1 MEKSSKRVR
10 ASNTLSFVIKTF
22 ATQNLSKVIIEC
34 LLASLKNILILVNA
48 VWLLNRLAD
57 MIFQQVAFVDM
68 IKLIILM
75 MIVNSLSAFVQ
86 YYYQHHIKPQSD
98 LRVKSQLE
106 LLLMQHSETLPLNCY
121 DNSNFYTSV
130 KQAQNAISEVMFS
143 AYNDFVQ
150 MVGNLAALISAGI
163 TVILMNPL
171 LLFFVIFTV
180 PMIFINQKYGSL
192 LSQRNLHLAFG
203 ERKKQYAKEVWL
215 QKDIVKIFKFT
226 NAWKIADKHYEDGY
240 HNNTRIYSAYGTR
253 LFIWDSLSSG
263 FSITLIMLVCY
274 GYGIFASKYSDG
286 FSIAEFPVMFVAV
299 MNMISRIRKIYRAH
313 ENLCGYGGQ
322 IDELKSF
329 WEMPAEKANENG
341 ISPGRF
347 ESLEFR
353 HVWFSYDKTNW
364 VLKDVSFRIEAGER
378 IAILGYNGA
387 GKSTLIK
394 LILGFY
400 SVDRGEILYN
410 GININSYSL
419 QGYRKQ
425 FAAAFQDYKLFSCS
439 LLDNLL
445 MHQSVAEE
453 EAKVKDILVQK
464 NRTELSA
471 NIHHILGREY
481 DNSGLVLSG
490 GQQQW
495 LSLARL
501 YFMPFEIAL
510 LDEPSAALDPITSS
524 EMQREMIQVVGDR
537 TMLLVSHDMSVT
549 KLVQRILFFENET
562 LAACGN
568 HETLVRT
575 NARYADFYMAQA
587 ENFSKRKADVL

>member
-1 MEKSSKRVR
+1 MEKSSKQVR
-10 ASNTLSFVIKTF
+10 ASSTLRFVIKTF
-22 ATQNLSKVIIEC
+22 ATQNLFKVIIEC

-57 MIFQQVAFVDM
+57 MIFQQAGFANM
-68 IKLIILM
+68 IRVVVSL
-75 MIVNSLSAFVQ
+75 MIVNSLSAFAQ
-86 YYYQHHIKPQSD
+86 YYYQYHIKPQSD

-106 LLLMQHSETLPLNCY
+106 LLLMQHGEELPLNCY
-121 DNSNFYTSV
+121 DNSNFYTAV
-130 KQAQNAISEVMFS
+130 KHAQNAISEIMFS

-150 MVGNLAALISAGI
+150 MVGNIAALISAI
-163 TVILMNPL
+163 VTVILMNPM
-171 LLFFVIFTV
+171 LLFFVAFTI
-180 PMIFINQKYGSL
+180 PMIFINQKYGLL
-192 LSQRNLHLAFG
+192 LSKRNLQLALG
-203 ERKKQYAKEVWL
+203 DRKKQYAREVWL
-215 QKDIVKIFKFT
+215 KKDIAKIFKFT

-240 HNNTRIYSAYGTR
+240 HNNTQIYSTYGTK
-253 LFIWDSLSSG
+253 LFIWDLLSRG

-274 GYGIFASKYSDG
+274 GYGIFAYRYSG
-286 FSIAEFPVMFVAV
+286 EFSIAEFPVMFVAV

-329 WEMPAEKANENG
+329 LEMPAEKTNENG
-341 ISPGRF
+341 VNPSRF

-378 IAILGYNGA
+378 VAILGYNGA

-410 GININSYSL
+410 GININCYSL
-419 QGYRKQ
+419 QDYRKQ
-425 FAAAFQDYKLFSCS
+425 FAVAFQDYKLFSCS

-445 MHQSVAEE
+445 MHQSVAGEE
-453 EAKVKDILVQK
+453 TIVKDVLAQK
-464 NRTELSA
+464 NKTEFSA

-481 DNSGLVLSG
+481 DNDGLVLSG
-490 GQQQW
+490 GQRQW
-495 LSLARL
+495 LALARL

-510 LDEPSAALDPITSS
+510 LDEPSAAFDPITSS
-524 EMQREMIQVVGDR
+524 EMQREMIQLVGDR

-549 KLVQRILFFENET
+549 KLVQRILFFENKT

-587 ENFSKRKADVL
+587 ENFNKRKADVV